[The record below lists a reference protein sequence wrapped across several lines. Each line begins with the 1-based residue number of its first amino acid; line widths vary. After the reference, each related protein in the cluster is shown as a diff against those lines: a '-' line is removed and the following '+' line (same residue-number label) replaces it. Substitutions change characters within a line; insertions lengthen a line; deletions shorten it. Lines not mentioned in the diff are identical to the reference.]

1 MKRLA
6 KVMLILVVGIIVII
20 SALIAIY
27 WAPDRSVAELQQ
39 WQLPSS
45 EFIEVDGTRVHVVQ
59 SALCSQY
66 QSKRAVE
73 DNALPNAQM
82 PKVIVLLHGTS
93 ASLHTWN
100 GWSKALDNEYCVVR
114 MDLPGFGLT
123 GPFKE
128 VSQTYSSANYAAVV
142 TQVIDKLHLPKA
154 TFAGNSLGGKIA
166 WRIAAL
172 YPDYVENLILIDAV
186 GYPAA
191 STKVPIGFKLARYSA
206 LKPVLTRILPR
217 DVVRKSIVS
226 VYADESKVT
235 EELVTRYYEL
245 TLRQGNRHSLSK
257 RLREFDNIEDQDQI
271 AKLKV
276 PTLIIWGAKDEL
288 IPVENAALFHKNI
301 KGSQLAIFDTLGHV
315 PHEEDPIATVTAAQ
329 KFLDQNAINNKEKQ

>member
-6 KVMLILVVGIIVII
+6 KVMLILVAGIIVII
-20 SALIAIY
+20 IALMAIY
-27 WAPDRSVAELQQ
+27 WAPDRSVAELKQ
-39 WQLPSS
+39 WQLPNS
-45 EFIEVDGTRVHVVQ
+45 EFIEIDGTRVHVVQ
-59 SALCSQY
+59 SALCGQY
-66 QSKRAVE
+66 QSKTAVE
-73 DNALPNAQM
+73 DSALPNAQM
-82 PKVIVLLHGTS
+82 PKAIVLLHGTS
-93 ASLHTWN
+93 ASLHTWD
-100 GWSKALDNEYCVVR
+100 GWAEALDDEYCVVR
-114 MDLPGFGLT
+114 IDLPGFGLT
-123 GPFKE
+123 GPFQDA
-128 VSQTYSSANYAAVV
+128 SQTYSSANYAAVV
-142 TQVIDKLHLPKA
+142 TRVIDKLHLPKA

-191 STKVPIGFKLARYSA
+191 STKVPIGFKLAKYPA

-217 DVVRKSIVS
+217 DMVRKSIVS

-235 EELVTRYYEL
+235 EDLVTRYYEL

-276 PTLIIWGAKDEL
+276 PTLILWGAKDEL
-288 IPVENAALFHKNI
+288 IPVENAALFHKDI
-301 KGSQLAIFDTLGHV
+301 KESQLTIFDSLGHV
-315 PHEEDPIATVTAAQ
+315 PHEEDPIATVTAAKQ
-329 KFLDQNAINNKEKQ
+329 FLDQHAINNKEK